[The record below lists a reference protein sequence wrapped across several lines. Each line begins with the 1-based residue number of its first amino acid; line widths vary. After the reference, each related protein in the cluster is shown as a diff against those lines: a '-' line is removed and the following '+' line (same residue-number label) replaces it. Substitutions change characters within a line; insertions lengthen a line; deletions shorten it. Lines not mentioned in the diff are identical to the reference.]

1 MWQNFTKL
9 TMGKSCFIMI
19 VAAVIKFNLLST
31 FAIHKEKQHKGC
43 PQKEVIL
50 RFGQCYLL
58 WWEHPSPHHTGQTIG
73 DTFRILSPSILVDN
87 TCADFDV
94 TEFEET
100 WHSLNWRCCRTGRV
114 YWLSLRPQQLL
125 ANMLTILNFGLPA
138 TAELKHCIE
147 MPDFVTTFILNV
159 CTHDPL
165 TEIQHSQHQVMVMDD
180 GCYPSHGLGPAF
192 GKTGGLTRLDL
203 WRSCSNELRCY
214 LWVALSA

>member
-1 MWQNFTKL
+1 
-9 TMGKSCFIMI
+9 MI

-138 TAELKHCIE
+138 TAEHCIE

-159 CTHDPL
+159 CTHGPP
-165 TEIQHSQHQVMVMDD
+165 TEIPHSQHQVMVFWTM
-180 GCYPSHGLGPAF
+180 
-192 GKTGGLTRLDL
+192 
-203 WRSCSNELRCY
+203 
-214 LWVALSA
+214 VALIPKSTIIHVSK

>member
-1 MWQNFTKL
+1 
-9 TMGKSCFIMI
+9 MI

-43 PQKEVIL
+43 PQKEVFL

-58 WWEHPSPHHTGQTIG
+58 WWEHPSPHHTDQTIG
-73 DTFRILSPSILVDN
+73 DIFRFLIPSILVDN

-114 YWLSLRPQQLL
+114 YWLRLRPQQLL